1 MKRARSEAGSGS
13 VNQRYGSVDPD
24 PYRNVTDPEHC
35 QNERV
40 MTENGISYSPLKN
53 INRVDEIKKEA
64 KDITGGA
71 YLLAVARVQAVEQN
85 NQV

>member
-1 MKRARSEAGSGS
+1 MI
-13 VNQRYGSVDPD
+13 
-24 PYRNVTDPEHC
+24 
-35 QNERV
+35 
-40 MTENGISYSPLKN
+40 ENGKLHSPLKN

-85 NQV
+85 NKVQRAETQTISRFH